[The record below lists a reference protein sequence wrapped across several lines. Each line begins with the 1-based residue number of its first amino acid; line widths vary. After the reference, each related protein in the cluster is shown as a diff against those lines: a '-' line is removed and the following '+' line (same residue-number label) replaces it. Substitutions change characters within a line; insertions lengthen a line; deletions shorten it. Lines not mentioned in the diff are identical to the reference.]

1 MNETKDTREKRRI
14 RVAAT
19 VGAAAVALTATAGC
33 SAARDTA
40 DAVGKTDSIARIL
53 ARVSSHTEKT
63 GSAEVDM
70 STYLGQGSPIT
81 MKGTYSWGKGVA
93 YDVMMDT
100 SAAQMQPLQDDPE
113 LRALMVD
120 GAYYYNVDPQ
130 PAGLLKGKHWLR
142 VDVSA
147 VLGKEGAAAVAKG
160 GDPTAGLRYIE
171 LTEDVEDLGEQ
182 TIRGREARHYRA
194 TLDKSRLG
202 KLGKS
207 LSPSEEKSIFNSAT
221 GPVDE
226 ITIDV
231 WVDGKDLPVR
241 MVQVMGKAKVTIDF
255 LKFGGTKAV
264 TAPPASD
271 TADFSSQFPSQQQG

>member
-1 MNETKDTREKRRI
+1 MMSETKGMREKRRI

-19 VGAAAVALTATAGC
+19 VGAAAVALAATAGC

-40 DAVGKTDSIARIL
+40 DAVSRTDSIAQIL
-53 ARVSSHTEKT
+53 ARVTSHTQKT

-70 STYLGQGSPIT
+70 STDLGLGSPVT

-147 VLGKEGAAAVAKG
+147 VLGKEGAAAVAKS
-160 GDPTAGLRYIE
+160 GDPTAGLRYIG
-171 LTEDVEDLGEQ
+171 LTEDVEDLGKQ
-182 TIRGREARHYRA
+182 TIRGHEARHYRA

-202 KLGKS
+202 KVGKS
-207 LSPSEEKSIFNSAT
+207 LSSAEEKSIFNSAT

-226 ITIDV
+226 VTIDV
-231 WVDGKDLPVR
+231 WADGKDLPVR
-241 MVQVMGKAKVTIDF
+241 MVQVMGRAKVTIDF

-271 TADFSSQFPSQQQG
+271 TADFSSQFASQQ

>member
-40 DAVGKTDSIARIL
+40 DAVGTTDSIARIL

-100 SAAQMQPLQDDPE
+100 SAAQMQPLQDDPQ

>member
-1 MNETKDTREKRRI
+1 MSEIENMRDKRRI

-40 DAVGKTDSIARIL
+40 DAVGKADSIARIL
-53 ARVSSHTEKT
+53 ARVTSQTEKI
-63 GSAEVDM
+63 GSAKVDM
-70 STYLGQGSPIT
+70 STDLGQGSPVT
-81 MKGTYSWGKGVA
+81 MKGTYSWGKGAA

-100 SAAQMQPLQDDPE
+100 AAARMQQLQDDPE
-113 LRALMVD
+113 LRALLVD

-130 PAGLLKGKHWLR
+130 PAGPLKGKHWLR

-147 VLGKEGAAAVAKG
+147 VLGKAGAAAVEKG
-160 GDPTAGLRYIE
+160 ADPTAGLRYIG
-171 LTEDVEDLGEQ
+171 LTKDVEDLGEQ
-182 TIRGREARHYRA
+182 SIRGREAHHYRA

-202 KLGKS
+202 GMGKA
-207 LSPSEEKSIFNSAT
+207 LSPSEEKNIFNSVT
-221 GPVDE
+221 GPVDK
-226 ITIDV
+226 ITIEV

-241 MVQVMGKAKVTIDF
+241 MVQVLGKAKVTIDF
-255 LKFGGTKAV
+255 LKFGGTRAV

-271 TADFSSQFPSQQQG
+271 TADLSSQLSSQKQG